1 MVNLPKI
8 NLTLTKQI
16 NLYESIEDLNIF
28 RWQQEF
34 SERVFSFL
42 WNEIQE
48 TFSYPMSL
56 IRDIIVI
63 FENMHPY
70 NKILVVF
77 LELYGSFR

>member
-48 TFSYPMSL
+48 TFSYPMS
-56 IRDIIVI
+56 
-63 FENMHPY
+63 
-70 NKILVVF
+70 
-77 LELYGSFR
+77 